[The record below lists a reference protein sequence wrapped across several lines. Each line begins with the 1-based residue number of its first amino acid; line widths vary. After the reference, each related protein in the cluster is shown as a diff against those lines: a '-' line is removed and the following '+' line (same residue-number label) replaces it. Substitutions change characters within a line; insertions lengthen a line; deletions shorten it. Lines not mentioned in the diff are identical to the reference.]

1 MGKDTGVKS
10 KGDGTPMKAATKQP
24 VTPSPI
30 KPNLDSPFVSASK
43 TRALYTDLDCN
54 CILDVVRYGSRTQ
67 RLRKNDDIVEISL
80 LKVNV
85 FNPKDGI
92 LRSFIH
98 EVWPPGSELADH
110 FKRYTEKGRM
120 NSQYVIFELQKSEPR
135 FILGFKDADLYC
147 EFNGERCD
155 VSIFLSALL
164 CIY

>member
-24 VTPSPI
+24 VTPSPV

-43 TRALYTDLDCN
+43 TRGLYTDLDRN

-110 FKRYTEKGRM
+110 LSLQMKVEAIHSMLYFNFKTRNLASYLDLKIQTCTV
-120 NSQYVIFELQKSEPR
+120 NSMGSHVT
-135 FILGFKDADLYC
+135 
-147 EFNGERCD
+147 
-155 VSIFLSALL
+155 
-164 CIY
+164 